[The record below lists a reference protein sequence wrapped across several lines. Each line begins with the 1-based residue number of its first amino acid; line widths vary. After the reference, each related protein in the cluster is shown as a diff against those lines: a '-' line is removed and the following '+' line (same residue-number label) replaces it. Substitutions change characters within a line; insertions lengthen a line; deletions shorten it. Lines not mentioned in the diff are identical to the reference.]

1 MKKEKSVSLDGG
13 DQIVFLKF
21 EIDNDYGMLDLKFL
35 QRTGC
40 TLSSTISLG
49 GITKKDIRALGNA
62 LISIT
67 KTK

>member
-13 DQIVFLKF
+13 DQVVFLKF
-21 EIDNDYGMLDLKFL
+21 EIDNDYGMLNLEFC

-40 TLSSTISLG
+40 TLSSNVSLG
-49 GITKKDIRALGNA
+49 GITRKDIRDLGNA

>member
-1 MKKEKSVSLDGG
+1 MKKEKRLCLDGG
-13 DQIVFLKF
+13 DQSVFLEF
-21 EIDNDYGMLDLKFL
+21 EIDNDCGMLNLEFC

-40 TLSSTISLG
+40 TLSSKISLG
-49 GITKKDIRALGNA
+49 GITKADIRALGNA